1 MDEMLSNL
9 AQNLVDLKKD
19 EILETVNKAIKV
31 NINPMEI
38 ILEGQK
44 GMGIVGDKF
53 ETGEFFLAQLMLSAQ
68 IFQEV
73 MELVE
78 PLLTKGD
85 DHEVVGKVVFA
96 TPQGDIHD
104 IGKNI
109 VAVMMKANGY
119 EVHDL
124 GVDVSK
130 DKIVNKV
137 KEINP
142 DFVCFSCLLTTAFE
156 SMKNTINE
164 LKTEG
169 LVGDAKILIGGGVT
183 SEMTKE
189 YVNADFQSIEVM
201 DTIGYCNNMMGV

>member
-1 MDEMLSNL
+1 MLSNL